1 MLSAHAHNWPG
12 RDRQHYRLIYLC
24 TGGCSRCK
32 VHGVCALES
41 SSFVSVPLLLYN
53 FLWCPLNLWSCL
65 YSCHVLSPT
74 YWHLFLLPIVP
85 AAILPVSAFLALYQ
99 SCSSRWI
106 HRWLSGCLSHVY
118 VIHPRLLLQLVKCI
132 LGFILKLLEMC
143 SCPCSFSLC
152 LSIKHALLGHP
163 QATSKLC
170 CTGSILSMC
179 NKDIVASMD

>member
-1 MLSAHAHNWPG
+1 MCFLLMRTTC
-12 RDRQHYRLIYLC
+12 RDRQYYRSIYLC

-53 FLWCPLNLWSCL
+53 SLWCPLNLWSCL

-74 YWHLFLLPIVP
+74 YWHLFLLSIVP

-99 SCSSRWI
+99 SCSSRWYI
-106 HRWLSGCLSHVY
+106 ADYQAAFLMSMSF
-118 VIHPRLLLQLVKCI
+118 I
-132 LGFILKLLEMC
+132 LGYCYNLSSAFLASFWSCLR

-152 LSIKHALLGHP
+152 LPIKHALLGHP